1 MGETLDPRDDREDV
15 VVAEAARALSAPDDA
30 DLSVLSALH
39 QGLTSFPSSAG
50 AGLPM
55 QRPSH
60 GEDGLAVRHHG

>member
-1 MGETLDPRDDREDV
+1 MSETPDASDDD
-15 VVAEAARALSAPDDA
+15 VVAEAARALSAPDHA

-39 QGLTSFPSSAG
+39 RGLASVPSTTG

-60 GEDGLAVRHHG
+60 GEDGLAVRPPR